1 MQVMSFQEQSFHVAF
16 MPDGAM
22 IAHNKQINPG
32 QAAWQPGFANQG
44 RPAPFSVELKAH
56 VSKVH
61 VTAGEQR
68 LDRDPQDLF
77 DEYHSFPKGREAD
90 YNRSSWHVLAVS
102 NSHVSP
108 ADEQRNPYKFSS
120 GCRRSVKGKVSTTD
134 DFIER
139 RPMIPSS
146 KAY

>member
-16 MPDGAM
+16 MPDGAV

-77 DEYHSFPKGREAD
+77 DEYHSFPKGREQIAVVLQD
-90 YNRSSWHVLAVS
+90 GHDQTGKNRCPHAPRTDLI
-102 NSHVSP
+102 
-108 ADEQRNPYKFSS
+108 RNGHAKPTKI
-120 GCRRSVKGKVSTTD
+120 GHLGRL
-134 DFIER
+134 
-139 RPMIPSS
+139 
-146 KAY
+146 